1 MDEAEAKRVSGSE
14 PGTGA
19 GGAKEGGPGERAIA
33 PRSAYIAVFLLGL
46 VALALVGS
54 LAWALLGW

>member
-1 MDEAEAKRVSGSE
+1 ME
-14 PGTGA
+14 PHPKGEPVTRDGA
-19 GGAKEGGPGERAIA
+19 ANEGGPGATAIA
-33 PRSAYIAVFLLGL
+33 PRSAYLAVFLLGL